1 MQLQGLV
8 TDPTKPPLAGGTNR
22 INVYQVEDQQLQERH
37 THRRLRGNER
47 EE

>member
-22 INVYQVEDQQLQERH
+22 INVYKVEDQQLRNGIPTADLE
-37 THRRLRGNER
+37 
-47 EE
+47 